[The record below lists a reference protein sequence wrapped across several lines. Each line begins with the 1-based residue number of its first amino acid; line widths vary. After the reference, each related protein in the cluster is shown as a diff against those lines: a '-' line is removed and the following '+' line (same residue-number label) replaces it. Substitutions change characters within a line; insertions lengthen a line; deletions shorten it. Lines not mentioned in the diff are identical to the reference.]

1 MVVKQCST
9 SVIRKMQIETTIRYY
24 PLSTTRATLKSWTI
38 SGADEDMEIPKPSNT
53 VGENVKCYSYSR
65 KQFWQ
70 FLKMLNIDLLY
81 NLAILLLII
90 YQRKLKLYIH
100 TKIRIQIFTGAVFT
114 IVKKWRQL
122 KCSSTDE

>member
-1 MVVKQCST
+1 MAVKQCST
-9 SVIRKMQIETTIRYY
+9 TVIRKMQIETIIRYY
-24 PLSTTRATLKSWTI
+24 SLSTTRATLKNWTI
-38 SGADEDMEIPKPSNT
+38 SGADEDMEKPKPSNT

-90 YQRKLKLYIH
+90 YQRELKLYVH

-114 IVKKWRQL
+114 TVKKWRQL